1 MIRLGLIGFGHWGPN
16 LARNFN
22 TVDGCRLTAIAD
34 LSPKRRALA
43 RRLYPHARVVA
54 GAAGLI
60 RARDIDAV
68 AVASPVSVHYSFAR
82 AVLMSGKHAWIEKPM
97 TTGLAQAR
105 DLVKIAETRKRVL
118 FVDHTMVYSSVVNR
132 MRGLVAQGEL
142 GKVYYYDAV
151 RINLG
156 LFQHD
161 VNVIWDLAPHDFSIM
176 EHVLGVRVRGVSAL
190 SRDCVGS
197 GVEDMAYLTLH
208 CEGGLLAHFHLNW
221 LSPVKIRRV
230 IIGGSRKMLLWDEQN
245 PDEKLRI
252 YDKGVMVKAREEG
265 LHRFHASYR
274 IGGMHAPVLESAE
287 PLATAV
293 SCFLECIRKGTR
305 PLTDGRAGARMVGLL
320 EAADRSARRGGA
332 VEDVAGL
339 PG

>member
-1 MIRLGLIGFGHWGPN
+1 MTRIGLIGFGYWGPN

-22 TVDGCRLTAIAD
+22 TVPGCRLTAIAD
-34 LSPKRRALA
+34 LSPKRRELA
-43 RRLYPHARVVA
+43 RRLYPHARVVS

-60 RARDIDAV
+60 RARDVDAV
-68 AVASPVSVHYSFAR
+68 AIAAPVSAHYSLAR
-82 AVLMSGKHAWIEKPM
+82 AALLAGKHVWIEKPM
-97 TTGLAQAR
+97 TTNLAHAR
-105 DLVKIAETRKRVL
+105 ELVELADRAKRVL
-118 FVDHTMVYSSVVNR
+118 MVDHTMLFSSVVNR
-132 MRGLVAQGEL
+132 IRSVVASGEL

-176 EHVLGVRVRGVSAL
+176 EYVLGVRVRGVSAL
-190 SRDCVGS
+190 SRDCVGTR
-197 GVEDMAYLTLH
+197 VEDMAYLTLH

-265 LHRFHASYR
+265 LHRFHTSYR
-274 IGGMHAPVLESAE
+274 IGGMHAPVIESSE
-287 PLATAV
+287 PLANAV
-293 SCFLECIRKGTR
+293 SSFSRCIEKGTR

-332 VEDVAGL
+332 VESVVGL
-339 PG
+339 SG